1 MSRQK
6 VDNGMI
12 IGLTS
17 SKLTGAM
24 PAIDGSALTGI
35 GDGVTKSASDPAI
48 NTNPSGGVGTMWF
61 NTSSGEMFACTDATT
76 DANVWYNVG
85 GGTGDVKLGFQGSIS
100 GFTSGGAPTQN
111 TIDKFS
117 LTTDADAT
125 DVANLTVGRYSPRGT
140 QY

>member
-24 PAIDGSALTGI
+24 PAIDASALTGI

-48 NTNPSGGVGTMWF
+48 NTNPSGGLGTMWF
-61 NTSSGEMFACTDATT
+61 NTTSGEMFACTDATT
-76 DANVWYNVG
+76 DSNVWYNVG
-85 GGTGDVKLGFQGSIS
+85 GGEGDVPKEFSPQGTEN
-100 GFTSGGAPTQN
+100 GYTSGGRTPTAVN
-111 TIDKFS
+111 NIDKFS
-117 LTTDADAT
+117 FAT
-125 DVANLTVGRYSPRGT
+125 DSNAYSSLS
-140 QY
+140 